1 MRISPDLVFGLRDRG
16 IIVRWFPEKTFEEF
30 KQRVWQQQYENY
42 VEYYKNHVA
51 GCDAVL
57 NGRANVVYNSFEELQ
72 DRARQHA
79 DNTVRREINP
89 YDYTT
94 LIIEYDN
101 GKTLVKKENV
111 KSKRIYEEYI
121 MKLIEKDRKLYSGTY
136 GNFALAMQKLC
147 RENNLGS
154 RLSVY
159 PTTYGI
165 GVWVF
170 FNFDC
175 EKDIEK
181 VRAIMDSHGV
191 EYYNEFSDKRWV
203 YRFKVSKKSENL
215 ARLSA

>member
-1 MRISPDLVFGLRDRG
+1 MLISPDLVFGLRDRG

-30 KQRVWQQQYENY
+30 KQRVWQQQCDEY
-42 VEYYKNHVA
+42 VDYYKNHVA

-57 NGRANVVYNSFEELQ
+57 SGRANVCFNSLEELQ
-72 DRARQHA
+72 ERAKQHA

-111 KSKRIYEEYI
+111 KSKRIDEEYI
-121 MKLIEKDRKLYSGTY
+121 LKLIEKDRKLYSGTY

-147 RENNLGS
+147 RDNNLGS
-154 RLSVY
+154 KLSVY

-170 FNFDC
+170 FNWSC

-181 VRAIMDSHGV
+181 VREIRDSHGV

-203 YRFKVSKKSENL
+203 YRFKVSKKAENL